1 MKRALFLSLAALA
14 LAGCGYRAPLYKSYI
29 PVVED
34 TTAYPGVAP
43 AYQELAALMEK
54 DTGYSPK
61 EGNTVT
67 LFPDGLQ
74 KWEKLKED
82 LDYASE
88 SIYIDHYRFCADS
101 LGSIVKRTLEE
112 KAQEG
117 VDVRVVLDKGANT
130 REDREKLL
138 TMRPSGVKLEYFYK
152 PQMLIDHIW
161 ISKGFHRDHR
171 KIVILDGQTAYV
183 GGRNIQNEYFL
194 EWRDADIRI
203 TGPVVKD
210 ITSVYEEN
218 QQRVAP
224 DWGTAPVA
232 KDLDKAARLDNIPE
246 MKQYS
251 DVTVQVV
258 PDSPTDK
265 NLPLRNCFEWA
276 ISHAKKYFW
285 FYNPYT
291 PPPASTLQ
299 ALKDAAAR
307 GVDVRWI
314 VPANNDVKLEKYM
327 GESLY
332 RELLEAGVR
341 IYEWQGEVLHAK
353 QFMTDDSLLII
364 GSSNLDNLSF
374 FLNYEIL
381 TLVYN
386 KEVTRDAAALY
397 LKELWQNCEEITLDG
412 VHKWSAIRKLRN
424 WIIRTFGG
432 PVG

>member
-29 PVVED
+29 PEVAD
-34 TTAYPGVAP
+34 STAYPGVAP
-43 AYQELAALMEK
+43 EYQQLAALMEK
-54 DTGYSPK
+54 DTGFAPR

-67 LFPDGLQ
+67 MFPDGTQ

-88 SIYIDHYRFCADS
+88 SIYIDHYRFLADS
-101 LGSIVKRTLEE
+101 VGSIVAGVLED
-112 KAQEG
+112 KARDG
-117 VDVRVVLDKGANT
+117 VDVRVVLDKSANGK
-130 REDREKLL
+130 EDREELL
-138 TMRPSGVKLEYFYK
+138 KMRPSGVKLEYFYK
-152 PQMLIDHIW
+152 PKMLVDHVW
-161 ISKGFHRDHR
+161 QSKGFNRDHR
-171 KIVILDGQTAYV
+171 KILIVDGQTAYL
-183 GGRNIQNEYFL
+183 GGRNIQNEYFF
-194 EWRDADIRI
+194 EWRDADIRV

-210 ITSVYEEN
+210 ITSVFEEN
-218 QQRVAP
+218 QKRVAP
-224 DWGTAPVA
+224 EWGPAHVA
-232 KDLDKAARLDNIPE
+232 NDLERAARLDNIPE

-258 PDSPTDK
+258 SDSPTDK
-265 NLPLRNCFEWA
+265 ILPIRNCFEWA
-276 ISHAKKYFW
+276 IEHSKKYFW

-299 ALKDAAAR
+299 ALKDAVAR

-314 VPANNDVKLEKYM
+314 APANNDVSLEKGM

-332 RELLEAGVR
+332 KELLEAGVR

-353 QFMTDDSLLII
+353 QFMSDDYLLII
-364 GSSNLDNLSF
+364 GSSNMDNLSF
-374 FLNYEIL
+374 FLNYEVV

-386 KEVTRDAAALY
+386 RDVTRDAATLY
-397 LKELWQNCEEITLDG
+397 LKDLWENCEEMTLEE
-412 VHKWSAIRKLRN
+412 VQKWKAFRKLRN

>member
-1 MKRALFLSLAALA
+1 MKRVLFLSLAALA
-14 LAGCGYRAPLYKSYI
+14 LTACGYRAPMYKSYI
-29 PVVED
+29 PEVVD
-34 TTAYPGVAP
+34 STAYPGVAP
-43 AYQELAALMEK
+43 AYQQLAALMEK
-54 DTGYSPK
+54 DTGFAPQ

-67 LFPDGLQ
+67 MFPDRWQ
-74 KWEKLKED
+74 KWLQLKED
-82 LDYASE
+82 LDYASK

-101 LGSIVKRTLEE
+101 TGSIVARILEE
-112 KAQEG
+112 KAREG
-117 VDVRVVLDKGANT
+117 ADVRVILDKGANT
-130 REDREKLL
+130 REDRERMEL
-138 TMRPSGVKLEYFYK
+138 MRSSGVKIQFFHK
-152 PQMLIDHIW
+152 PKMLIDHIML
-161 ISKGFHRDHR
+161 SKGFNRDHR
-171 KIVILDGQTAYV
+171 KILILDGQTAYL
-183 GGRNIQNEYFL
+183 GGRNIQDRYFL

-210 ITSVYEEN
+210 ITSVFEEN

-224 DWGTAPVA
+224 EWGKAHVA
-232 KDLDKAARLDNIPE
+232 KDLDYAARMDNIPE
-246 MKQYS
+246 MTQYS

-265 NLPLRNCFEWA
+265 ILPIRNCFEWA
-276 ISHAKKYFW
+276 IEHAQRYFW

-291 PPPASTLQ
+291 PPPASTLK

-314 VPANNDVKLEKYM
+314 APANNDVSLEKGM

-332 RELLEAGVR
+332 KELLEAGVR

-353 QFMTDDSLLII
+353 QFMSDDYLLII
-364 GSSNLDNLSF
+364 GSSNMDNLSF
-374 FLNYEIL
+374 FLNYEVI

-386 KEVTRDAAALY
+386 RDVTRDAATLY
-397 LKELWQNCEEITLDG
+397 LKDLWENCEEMTLEE
-412 VHKWSAIRKLRN
+412 VQKWKAFRKLRN